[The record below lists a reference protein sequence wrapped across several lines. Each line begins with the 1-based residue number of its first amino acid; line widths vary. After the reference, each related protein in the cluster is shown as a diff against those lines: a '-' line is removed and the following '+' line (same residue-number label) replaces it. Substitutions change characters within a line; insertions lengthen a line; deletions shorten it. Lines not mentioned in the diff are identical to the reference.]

1 MDSLFYFCLAE
12 KRRGQTA
19 TLSIAAMVILV
30 GLPLWWRTTETY
42 RAWLPVSQIKE
53 MANLQVCYI
62 SVLYHI
68 IYVPSFLS
76 VSKSLRDCDVH
87 FVKSDSTFFFL
98 AEVERRCRNY
108 LRTRDCDTGAAEE
121 GPTDSN
127 AGRGTR
133 CQRCFGVRC

>member
-68 IYVPSFLS
+68 IYLPSFCLCPNLLCVIVMCIS
-76 VSKSLRDCDVH
+76 
-87 FVKSDSTFFFL
+87 
-98 AEVERRCRNY
+98 
-108 LRTRDCDTGAAEE
+108 
-121 GPTDSN
+121 
-127 AGRGTR
+127 
-133 CQRCFGVRC
+133 